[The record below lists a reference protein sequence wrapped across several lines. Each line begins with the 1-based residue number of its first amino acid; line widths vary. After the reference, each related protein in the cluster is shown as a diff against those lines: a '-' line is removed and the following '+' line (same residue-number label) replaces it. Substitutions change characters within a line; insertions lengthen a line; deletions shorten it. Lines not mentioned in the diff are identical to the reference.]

1 MVMSG
6 DLSDGGVRGGK
17 GVCLLSNG
25 DDDLIREGCGV
36 GCIRMAFCQKLGGNQ
51 IIFYER
57 DVGAY
62 VEQRD
67 RNGIC
72 WNSFFMQVYSPHTRT
87 NTTT

>member
-1 MVMSG
+1 MSG
-6 DLSDGGVRGGK
+6 DLSDGG

-25 DDDLIREGCGV
+25 DDDLIREGGGV

-51 IIFYER
+51 ILFYER

-67 RNGIC
+67 KRYMLELFFHAGIFA
-72 WNSFFMQVYSPHTRT
+72 SH
-87 NTTT
+87 